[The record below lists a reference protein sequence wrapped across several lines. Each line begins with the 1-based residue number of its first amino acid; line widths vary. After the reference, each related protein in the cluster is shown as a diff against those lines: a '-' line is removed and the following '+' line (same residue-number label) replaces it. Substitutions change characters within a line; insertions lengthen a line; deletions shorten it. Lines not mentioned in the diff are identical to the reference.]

1 MNYMIIDVNTGEIV
15 FEGNNIAVH
24 EYIVSNGL
32 PVVPHKRLYENYGF
46 TDNNESHIW
55 VIVK

>member
-1 MNYMIIDVNTGEIV
+1 MNYMIIDVNTGEVV
-15 FEGNNIAVH
+15 FEGDYRTAH

-46 TDNNESHIW
+46 TDNDESNIW